1 MSFSWGIWKEV
12 LSLLF
17 QGWFRCT
24 LFKWKGNFVP
34 FQSSFWLSKPL
45 PAWTASHQSLW
56 DAWVWSLGWE
66 APLEKGRPTH
76 SSILAWRIPWS
87 VQSLGSQSQT
97 GLSDSYFQ
105 FLWSLVFFFFCSKVF
120 NTRKVWLLTLFYHIL
135 EFSVHLLFS
144 SGLSLHLRLW
154 NAICFSRG
162 SLKGLLA
169 NPTPN
174 NKNNKNKIPPPTI
187 FPKPWSICLGNF
199 YVIYYKILWLV
210 ICAQTWSFLYIL
222 SSLKAKII

>member
-1 MSFSWGIWKEV
+1 MKGEF
-12 LSLLF
+12 
-17 QGWFRCT
+17 CT
-24 LFKWKGNFVP
+24 V
-34 FQSSFWLSKPL
+34 SKF
-45 PAWTASHQSLW
+45 
-56 DAWVWSLGWE
+56 
-66 APLEKGRPTH
+66 
-76 SSILAWRIPWS
+76 ILAQQAPPCMNCITSVFVRRLGLIPGLGRSPGDGKAYPLQYSGLENSMVCTVPGVAESDRTERLLLS
-87 VQSLGSQSQT
+87 VFVIFS
-97 GLSDSYFQ
+97 
-105 FLWSLVFFFFCSKVF
+105 FFFFCSKVF